1 MSGTPSPSSDV
12 LAALGL
18 GDATTEPFPKGLINR
33 SWLVVIPGQQPLV
46 LQRVNPMFPTAI
58 NTDIAVVTRHL
69 ANKGL
74 RTPRLITTPDGELFL
89 EEEDAGWRQLTYI
102 PGNTYD
108 VVDNTHQAGG
118 AGALLGRF
126 HRAVGGLKHTFANAD
141 LRVHDTVRHLAN
153 LRATLNRSGKH
164 PRFAQ
169 VDALAEEVFE
179 LANGLPD
186 LGDVPDR
193 VVHGDPK
200 ISNIV
205 FAEESNDALCF
216 IDFDTLGHMPI
227 LLELGDAFR
236 SWCNPQTE
244 DAPDAEFSVMIFSS
258 AVAGYAREAEGLLA
272 EDEWSKIP
280 AATLTITV
288 ELAARFCADALNES
302 YFGWDASRFTSAN
315 DHNQARTKNQL
326 ELARSISAEREQL
339 EAEVT
344 AAFE

>member
-1 MSGTPSPSSDV
+1 MAGSPSPSSDV

-18 GDATTEPFPKGLINR
+18 GDATIELFPKGLINQ
-33 SWLVVIPGQQPLV
+33 SWLVVTPDDRPLV

-58 NTDIAVVTRHL
+58 NTDIDVVTRHL
-69 ANKGL
+69 AGHGL
-74 RTPRLITTPDGELFL
+74 RTPRLIPTPDGRLFL
-89 EEEDAGWRQLTYI
+89 EAEDAVWRQLTYI

-108 VVDNTHQAGG
+108 VVENSHQADG

-126 HRAVGGLKHTFANAD
+126 HRAAGGLEHTFANAH

-153 LRATLNRSGKH
+153 LRATLNRSGNH

-169 VDALAEEVFE
+169 VHALAENVFE
-179 LANGLPD
+179 LASGLPN
-186 LGDVPDR
+186 LGGMPDR

-205 FAEESNDALCF
+205 FAEETDDALCF
-216 IDFDTLGHMPI
+216 IDLDTLGHMPI
-227 LLELGDAFR
+227 PLELGDAFR

-244 DAPDAEFSVMIFSS
+244 DAAGAKFSMTNFSS
-258 AVAGYAREAEGLLA
+258 AIVGYAGEAEGLLA
-272 EDEWSKIP
+272 EDEWRKIP

-302 YFGWDASRFTSAN
+302 YFSWDATRFGSAS

-326 ELARSISAEREQL
+326 ELARSIGAQREQL

-344 AAFE
+344 AAFD